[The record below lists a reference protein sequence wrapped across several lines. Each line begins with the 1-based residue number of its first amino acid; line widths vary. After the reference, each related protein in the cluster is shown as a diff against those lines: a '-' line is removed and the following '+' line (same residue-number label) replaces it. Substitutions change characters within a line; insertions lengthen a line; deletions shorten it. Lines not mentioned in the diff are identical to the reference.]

1 MLARAD
7 VLKKFLRSFL
17 PFLSLNPLRNRFANI
32 PGPVDGDL
40 SHPLPQHIVDLH
52 SNRPHD

>member
-17 PFLSLNPLRNRFANI
+17 PFLSLDPLRNRFANI

>member
-17 PFLSLNPLRNRFANI
+17 SFLSLNSLHNRFANI
-32 PGPVDGDL
+32 SGPVDSDL
-40 SHPLPQHIVDLH
+40 SHPLSQPIVDLYR
-52 SNRPHD
+52 NRPHE